1 MYTAAGRKLALRSTS
16 FMALAPSAALTPWD
30 ACLRSKDAPMAI
42 RPRGVATPA
51 RLDTVFS
58 MIWGCFSPIRDQ
70 AMPDRIPSMMGFLSI
85 PTTVLPSIRRSR
97 TAPSGFVKD
106 RITTAITLYSGTLPI
121 IIRGA
126 IPASPYMFLMK
137 AIPRR
142 AALLR

>member
-1 MYTAAGRKLALRSTS
+1 
-16 FMALAPSAALTPWD
+16 
-30 ACLRSKDAPMAI
+30 MAI

-58 MIWGCFSPIRDQ
+58 MIWGCFSPSSDQ
-70 AMPDRIPSMMGFLSI
+70 AIPVRIPSMMGFLSM
-85 PTTVLPSIRRSR
+85 PAAVFPSIRRSR

-121 IIRGA
+121 IMRGA
-126 IPASPYMFLMK
+126 IPTSPYMFLMK
-137 AIPRR
+137 AIPSR